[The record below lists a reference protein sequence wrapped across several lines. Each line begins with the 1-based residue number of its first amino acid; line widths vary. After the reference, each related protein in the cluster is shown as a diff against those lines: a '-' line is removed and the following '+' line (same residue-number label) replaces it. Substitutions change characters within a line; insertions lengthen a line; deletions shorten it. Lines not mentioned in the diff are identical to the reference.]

1 MLNTYALQEKN
12 GTRSATL
19 FVSPAEYQT
28 MLIVANVVY
37 FDEGGAMQ
45 ISPPFPSTRDADEA
59 KGAAERWVKRTLF
72 PDFTVT
78 LRPKRSESPQ

>member
-28 MLIVANVVY
+28 TLIVASVVY
-37 FDEGGAMQ
+37 FDKDGAMQ
-45 ISPPFPSTRDADEA
+45 LRHFFSPTGEEAEA
-59 KGAAERWVKRTLF
+59 KAKAEAWVKTMLF

-78 LRPKRSESPQ
+78 LRPKRSENPQ